1 MLGDLALV
9 EDDMLLGVDAGGDE
23 SRGDLADARFQLYR
37 VLRDRDGV
45 QIDDAIDAV
54 MRALQ
59 FDEFDDRA
67 EIIAKVQIS
76 GRLHAGKNPFG
87 EFCHNRVS
95 WRLTFF
101 LAALRYRKLLRRRQA
116 KGATSRISMR

>member
-9 EDDMLLGVDAGGDE
+9 EDDVLLRIDARGDE
-23 SRGDLADARFQLYR
+23 RRRHLADAGLQFGG
-37 VLRDRDGV
+37 VLRHGDGV

-67 EIIAKVQIS
+67 EIIAEMQIA
-76 GRLHAGKNPFG
+76 GRLHAGKHPLNEMRHKQSAPA
-87 EFCHNRVS
+87 C
-95 WRLTFF
+95 
-101 LAALRYRKLLRRRQA
+101 RRRPRAIASFWAQRKHA
-116 KGATSRISMR
+116 